1 MNGDIGTGR
10 LAMTD
15 GTEAAEITTL
25 DSRVVYRN
33 RWMTVREDRI
43 RRRDGSDG
51 IYGVVDKPDFV
62 VVLAVEPD
70 GAMHLVE
77 QYRYPIG
84 ARFWELPQGAWEH
97 RPEADMADVARGELQ
112 EETGLLAGRLE
123 KVGTLLESYGFAK
136 QRCHVFVAR
145 DLEAG
150 PVTLAT
156 EEQGLISRR
165 FAAAEVARMVADGT
179 IQDMTTVAALGL
191 ARLHRMI

>member
-1 MNGDIGTGR
+1 M
-10 LAMTD
+10 AFQ
-15 GTEAAEITTL
+15 EPEITTL

-43 RRRDGSDG
+43 RRQDGSDG

-62 VVLAVEPD
+62 VVLAIEPD

-84 ARFWELPQGAWEH
+84 ARFWELPQGAWED
-97 RPEADMADVARGELQ
+97 RPGADMAEVARGELR
-112 EETGLLAGRLE
+112 EETGLEAGRIEEL
-123 KVGTLLESYGFAK
+123 GTMLESYGFAK

-145 DLEAG
+145 DLAAG
-150 PVTLAT
+150 PLVVMQ

-165 FAAAEVARMVADGT
+165 FSAADVLTMVTDGT
-179 IQDMTTVAALGL
+179 IQDMTTVAAVGL
-191 ARLHRMI
+191 ARLRGIF

>member
-1 MNGDIGTGR
+1 MD
-10 LAMTD
+10 
-15 GTEAAEITTL
+15 EAEITTL

-62 VVLAVEPD
+62 VVIALEAD
-70 GAMHLVE
+70 GAMYLVE

-84 ARFWELPQGAWEH
+84 ARFWELPQGAWED
-97 RPEADMADVARGELQ
+97 RPGAEMAEVARGELR
-112 EETGLLAGRLE
+112 EETGLEAGHVEQL
-123 KVGTLLESYGFAK
+123 GTMLESYGFAN

-145 DLEAG
+145 DLVAG
-150 PVTLAT
+150 PLVVLP
-156 EEQGLISRR
+156 EEQGLIARR
-165 FAAAEVARMVADGT
+165 FSAAQVLAMVTDGT

-191 ARLHRMI
+191 ARLRGVL